1 MQLSWPSKCDVSLLL
16 SLLGIKSS
24 LKETFLAGMKRA
36 ASIEFCEKAENRI
49 FLWDKGFILEV
60 LKFFAVPFSGQTF
73 F

>member
-16 SLLGIKSS
+16 SFVGNKVKSQRD
-24 LKETFLAGMKRA
+24 FLAGMKRA

-49 FLWDKGFILEV
+49 FWWDKGFILEV